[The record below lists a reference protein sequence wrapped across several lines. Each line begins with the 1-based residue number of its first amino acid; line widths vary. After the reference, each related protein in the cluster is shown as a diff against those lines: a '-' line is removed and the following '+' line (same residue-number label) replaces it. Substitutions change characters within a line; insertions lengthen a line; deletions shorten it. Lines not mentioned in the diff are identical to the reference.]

1 VKALLDRGLE
11 ALTAPTESGLGGA
24 VLAGAAAL
32 ASLAVLGVMV
42 DQETGIPYLRPHL
55 ATGPKSTYWQR
66 RRPRTPPDDEPFMDD
81 ALVERFVSWAKSSG
95 LRAPKGKLSSWE
107 PGERM
112 VFADWLLD
120 QGPEFEDDALWLQLE
135 EQRKPYVV
143 VSPVVTNPLRP
154 AAVDAYGNVAFSPD
168 QLELFREFMYEDPSL
183 REIANS
189 DEEDGVDPD
198 VLQTAQRA
206 LRNIESGS
214 SYRAFDRKPG
224 ECGWSREQHAHLH
237 EVQDICGLAI
247 QESLAQEA
255 DDDWPASNEELSHPT
270 TEQVW
275 FHGFGF
281 PAPPLAATR
290 WSRSGTGWRR
300 RTPVNVARRGDTDSI
315 NAGFRASRACFK
327 ASGLSAKNQTDGR
340 HPWWVDQWT
349 QSGREWVDGR
359 RNSVMEQRA
368 DMRPRWIALCE
379 GRHAPLWKAEK

>member
-1 VKALLDRGLE
+1 MKALLDRGLE

-55 ATGPKSTYWQR
+55 ATGPKSVYWQR

-168 QLELFREFMYEDPSL
+168 QRELFREFMTEDPSV
-183 REIANS
+183 REISES
-189 DEEDGVDPD
+189 DEEGVPD
-198 VLQTAQRA
+198 YVLDQAWRA
-206 LRNIESGS
+206 LRNIENGS
-214 SYRAFDRKPG
+214 SYRSLYRKPG
-224 ECGWSREQHAHLH
+224 ECGWSPEQHAHLH
-237 EVQDICGLAI
+237 EVQDICRHAV
-247 QESLAQEA
+247 QESGARTA
-255 DDDWPASNEELSHPT
+255 DDDWPASDEDLSLPT

-281 PAPPLAATR
+281 PAPSLAA
-290 WSRSGTGWRR
+290 
-300 RTPVNVARRGDTDSI
+300 ARRHYPQSYGAVPVSAAD
-315 NAGFRASRACFK
+315 GLRAARKCFK
-327 ASGLSAKNQTDGR
+327 AAGLSDKNAADSL

-349 QSGREWVDGR
+349 ESGRRWVGGR
-359 RNSVMEQRA
+359 ENTVMEQRA
-368 DMRPRWIALCE
+368 DMRPRWVALCE